1 MWEII
6 GTVDEKTF
14 RDRGSGFRYMS
25 VLAFIGACL
34 IGMWIFSYL
43 GDRQEGK
50 SKKKSYDEAGKHIGK
65 QGPGLVVYIV
75 VVFVIGGVLSLL
87 FG

>member
-1 MWEII
+1 
-6 GTVDEKTF
+6 
-14 RDRGSGFRYMS
+14 MS
-25 VLAFIGACL
+25 ILAFIGVCL

-43 GDRQEGK
+43 GDRHEGK
-50 SKKKSYDEAGKHIGK
+50 SEKESFDGAGNHIGK

-75 VVFVIGGVLSLL
+75 IVFIIGGAISLL